1 MTAMGIRLTAL
12 DPFQYRLA
20 GGRLASGP
28 ARHPTPGKTPW
39 LVDNGKA
46 SGRNGSEGFY
56 CRCWCVVTKQY
67 VSTAIRPF

>member
-1 MTAMGIRLTAL
+1 MTAMGIRLSAL

-46 SGRNGSEGFY
+46 SGRNGSEGF
-56 CRCWCVVTKQY
+56 
-67 VSTAIRPF
+67 